1 VIPHYDIEK
10 RRNATMR
17 KLIVATAITVVL
29 AGSASAADVR
39 FNDRG
44 SRERENPIVRIFKL
58 IKRTFTPATNNWP
71 TVPIP

>member
-1 VIPHYDIEK
+1 
-10 RRNATMR
+10 MR
-17 KLIVATAITVVL
+17 KLIIATAVTVLL
-29 AGSASAADVR
+29 AGSASASEAR

-44 SRERENPIVRIFKL
+44 PRERENPIVRIFKL